1 MTEEQ
6 KNEIK
11 ERDQRISAVMVG
23 VAIVCIAIGY
33 IGGNYAYDKAKQVEL
48 HETRL
53 GVIENQ
59 QKTYGQAI
67 ITLNTTMP
75 GFVEAVQELE
85 VAVVKLQGQIQR
97 GN

>member
-11 ERDQRISAVMVG
+11 QRDQRISAVMVG

-33 IGGNYAYDKAKQVEL
+33 IGGNYAYDKARQVET
-48 HETRL
+48 HEARL

>member
-1 MTEEQ
+1 MTAEQ
-6 KNEIK
+6 NQEVK

-33 IGGNYAYDKAKQVEL
+33 IGGNYAYDKAKQVEI

-67 ITLNTTMP
+67 VTLNETMP
-75 GFVEAVQELE
+75 LFIETVHDLELAVG
-85 VAVVKLQGQIQR
+85 KLQQQIQR